1 MHRAHVVLICRAAQ
15 PGLHVDS
22 GDGGG
27 GGEPGVEGAAV
38 GGVVG
43 AEVDGAF
50 DSVYLSTVGVL
61 PD

>member
-1 MHRAHVVLICRAAQ
+1 MILRVCW
-15 PGLHVDS
+15 LHVDS

-38 GGVVG
+38 GCVVG
-43 AEVDGAF
+43 AEVYGAF
-50 DSVYLSTVGVL
+50 DSVYLSGVGVL